1 MKKNVF
7 ISSTY
12 VDLKDYREEVWKLLE
27 NYDVNV
33 LGMEKFGAR
42 KETPLETCLNE
53 VERADIYIG
62 IIATRFGSLEPE
74 SNKSYIQLEY
84 EKALEQKKEILIYLV
99 DDEAQI
105 KVKAIDFEQ
114 HKKLEN
120 FKQLL
125 KEKHTVDFFKTPQDL
140 SNRLKNRLDDI

>member
-12 VDLKDYREEVWKLLE
+12 MDLKDYREAVWKLLE
-27 NYDVNV
+27 SYNVNV

-62 IIATRFGSLEPE
+62 IIATRFGSLEAE
-74 SNKSYIQLEY
+74 SNKSYTQLEY
-84 EKALEQKKEILIYLV
+84 EKALEQKKEILIYL
-99 DDEAQI
+99 I
-105 KVKAIDFEQ
+105 G
-114 HKKLEN
+114 L
-120 FKQLL
+120 LL
-125 KEKHTVDFFKTPQDL
+125 KAH
-140 SNRLKNRLDDI
+140 SNTSL